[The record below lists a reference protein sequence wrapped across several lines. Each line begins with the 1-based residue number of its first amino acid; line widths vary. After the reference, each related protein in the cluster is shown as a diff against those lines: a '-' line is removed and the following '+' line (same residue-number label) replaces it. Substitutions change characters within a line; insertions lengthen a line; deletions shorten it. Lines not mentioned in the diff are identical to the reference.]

1 MFTFY
6 WISHRLF
13 YHFTCVSIVDWL
25 LTRILMRSSLVFP
38 LNLLSTSKGSFSS
51 AGVSGSEIEKRKKM
65 RNDLFYKSMG
75 VWRALPSSSSSSR
88 SMSSS
93 LSESDSMSCSTF
105 VLVCTEGGG
114 LLSSLNSSL
123 ILVLETGDEFDIGG
137 DSFGRSLIS
146 SRPKHRRFSGNFA
159 YLTQKSNARP
169 WLLLLHS

>member
-1 MFTFY
+1 
-6 WISHRLF
+6 
-13 YHFTCVSIVDWL
+13 
-25 LTRILMRSSLVFP
+25 
-38 LNLLSTSKGSFSS
+38 
-51 AGVSGSEIEKRKKM
+51 M

-75 VWRALPSSSSSSR
+75 VLRALPSSSSSSR

-123 ILVLETGDEFDIGG
+123 ILVLETGDEFEIGG

-159 YLTQKSNARP
+159 YLTQKMYCTTLTTLPYSYFSNCLKSQCCSEAEAVKH
-169 WLLLLHS
+169 LHPNHC